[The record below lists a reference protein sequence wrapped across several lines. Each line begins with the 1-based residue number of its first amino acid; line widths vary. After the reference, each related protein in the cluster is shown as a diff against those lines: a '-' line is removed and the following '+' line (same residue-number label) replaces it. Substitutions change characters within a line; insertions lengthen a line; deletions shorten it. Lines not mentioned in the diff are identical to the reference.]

1 MFHSTA
7 CHHKRFGPDAQN
19 FLGFEAIT
27 AFRYHGRV
35 MTKLTKTRF
44 APSPTGELHL
54 GNVRTALFNWLY
66 AGSQQGVFILRIED
80 TDVDRSEK
88 RHEQALI
95 ADLHWLDVHWQEGP
109 GCDGDNGP
117 YHQSARQDIYQR
129 HYQHLQD
136 KDLMYPCF
144 CSPQQLS
151 LSRKAQL
158 ASGRPPRY
166 AGTCAG
172 LSKEEIDTKLQNG
185 EQPAWRF
192 RVPTGGDVQFDD
204 RVRGAQKFNCA
215 DIGDFIIRRSNGGA
229 AFFFC
234 NAVDDALMGVTHV
247 LRGEDHLSNTPRQM
261 MILQA
266 LELPVPQY
274 GHTAMI
280 VDDKGAPLS
289 KRSGSRSIRSL
300 RESGYFSAAVVNYMA
315 RLGHQYSSNDFLSS
329 EALQNGFSLGS
340 LGRAPARFDPVQLDH
355 WQKLALEQA
364 DTDTLWQWCSEYPDD
379 QQRSISQRV
388 PDTQRHD
395 FINAVRDNCLF
406 PADVSHWV
414 QVVYDELP
422 PFNEDAA
429 EVIAAAGSEFY
440 QAALN
445 ILSPEESE
453 PVPTDFRAFAGAVG
467 KAAGVKGKQLFM
479 PLRAAISGQTS
490 GPEMARLWPL
500 LGTARIVARLQHA
513 LKQQ

>member
-1 MFHSTA
+1 
-7 CHHKRFGPDAQN
+7 
-19 FLGFEAIT
+19 
-27 AFRYHGRV
+27 

-66 AGSQQGVFILRIED
+66 AASQQGIFILRIED
-80 TDVDRSEK
+80 TDVDRSDK

-95 ADLHWLDVHWQEGP
+95 ADLHWLGVHWQEGP
-109 GCDGDNGP
+109 DCGGDHGP
-117 YHQSARQDIYQR
+117 YHQSARQDVYQR
-129 HYQHLQD
+129 HYQQLQD

-172 LSKEEIDTKLQNG
+172 LSKQDIEKKLQNG

-192 RVPTGGDVQFDD
+192 RVPTTGDVQFDD

-215 DIGDFIIRRSNGGA
+215 DIGDFIIRRSDGGA

-266 LELPVPQY
+266 LALQVPAY

-289 KRSGSRSIRSL
+289 KRSGSRSIRAL

-315 RLGHQYSSNDFLSS
+315 RLGHQYGSNDFLDS
-329 EALQNGFSLGS
+329 EALEKGFSVSS
-340 LGRAPARFDPVQLDH
+340 LGRAPARFDQVQLDH

-364 DTDTLWQWCSEYPDD
+364 DTDTLWQWCSEYLDG
-379 QQRSISQRV
+379 QQRSINQRV
-388 PDTQRHD
+388 PDAQQHE
-395 FINAVRDNCLF
+395 FIEAVRDNCLF

-414 QVVYDELP
+414 EVVYDDLP
-422 PFNEDAA
+422 PFSEAA
-429 EVIAAAGSEFY
+429 DEVIVTAGSAFF
-440 QAALN
+440 QAALD
-445 ILSPEESE
+445 ILTPQQSGSAPA
-453 PVPTDFRAFAGAVG
+453 DFRDFAGAVG
-467 KAAGVKGKQLFM
+467 KAAGVKGRQLFM

-500 LGTARIVARLQHA
+500 LGTQRIVTRLQHA
-513 LKQQ
+513 LKEKKSEK